1 MVDSK
6 MAGKTKQKENVA
18 HKLGPTQTQ
27 EAIQDTAPQQ
37 RPETV
42 NQVSVAIS
50 KIVNSGKKIFMQQ
63 TR

>member
-1 MVDSK
+1 MADSK
-6 MAGKTKQKENVA
+6 TAGKTKQKESVA
-18 HKLGPTQTQ
+18 HKLDPTQTQ

-42 NQVSVAIS
+42 NQVSVKKS
-50 KIVNSGKKIFMQQ
+50 GIVKSAKNPQQ